1 MKRSLLITASLLLV
15 LPSASSSFAQTNNFP
30 SASSTLAQEPPNLQ
44 EKFNEAAQI
53 NQEGWALLQQS
64 DYPGGLK
71 KFQQALA
78 IFKQYNATGG
88 EADTLNNIGT
98 AYIYLRQ
105 QDQAL
110 KSFEKSLAL
119 YKSFGDR
126 PNQGYTLDNIGNA
139 YESFYQYPKAIE
151 FYQQALAIY
160 KELKFDK
167 EFGSQGTY
175 TTLLQSIGGTYLKMG
190 QPQKSLEFY
199 QQMLP
204 IYDRGITKAQVLNN
218 IGVVYVN
225 AGNYA
230 EALKSY
236 QEAWNIATTVGNCY
250 SKEPGAKICYYG
262 DEAAILNNLG
272 AAYFNLGQYQKALE
286 LAERATTIYRQFN
299 PEEQQE
305 PSANNIKLLYS
316 ALGENAQNLGYFK
329 IGFNSR
335 ANVGDAYGKEL
346 FKKGDRALNL
356 NNIAKIYEGLE
367 KYEPALK
374 LYQQALKIYQ
384 ESNYK
389 IGQAA
394 TIANISQIYFRL
406 GNQAQAK
413 SFSQQALKIY
423 QEVGDRAGEGTAL
436 NNLGRSADQQGNY
449 EEAMQLYQQ
458 ALVIHKEVGDRFSE
472 GTTLRNIG
480 GILEKQKQLELAI
493 VFNKQS
499 VNVAESIRKDLQP
512 VPVAIQKTYLETVAE
527 RYRALANL
535 LLQQNRPGEAQ
546 QVLDLLKVQE
556 IADYVSEERGISI
569 AESSSPSPSPKAP
582 NTKIETTSRSV
593 TNLGQ
598 EDRIAQE
605 YSSLENQA
613 IALGKE
619 LASLRKIPPDSRS
632 AEQKQRIIELDKIQQ
647 QLVAQFNA
655 FTKKPEIIA
664 LVQQLNKTAQQQSL
678 SLSALNSL
686 RDNLKR
692 LNQNAVV
699 LYPLV
704 LEDRIELV
712 LVSAD
717 APPISRSVPVKK
729 AELWEAIANFRKAL
743 QTPSTNA
750 KKPAQKL
757 YEWLIK
763 PIENDLKQAGAQTI
777 LYAPDGRLR
786 YIPLAALYDGDRWL
800 VERFRVNNITAQS
813 LTNLNATPLPVP
825 QILAAAFTQG
835 QYDIQVGTRQ
845 FSFAGLPFAGKEIDN
860 LAKVVPNTK
869 KLVDNAFG
877 RDSTV
882 PQMDDYTIVHLATHA
897 AFVTGKPED
906 SFILFGN
913 GDRASLRDVGNWSF
927 QHVDLMVLSACETG
941 VGGELEDGEE
951 ILGFGYLM
959 QQAGVRAAIAS
970 LWSVSDGGTQALMSS
985 FYAALQGNNITKA
998 EALRQAQ
1005 IALIT
1010 GNYQAL
1016 GKQRGDIVVEGIQ
1029 DNVPTNVQQRL
1040 NHPYYWSPFILIG
1053 NGL

>member
-15 LPSASSSFAQTNNFP
+15 LPSASSSFAQSNNFP
-30 SASSTLAQEPPNLQ
+30 RPSAILAQEQPNLQ
-44 EKFNEAAQI
+44 EKFNQAAQI
-53 NQEGWALLQQS
+53 NQEGWALLQQG

-71 KFQQALA
+71 KFEQALA
-78 IFKQYNATGG
+78 IFQQYNATGG
-88 EADTLNNIGT
+88 EADTLGNIGT

-119 YKSFGDR
+119 YKSFGNRGAEALIVSD
-126 PNQGYTLDNIGNA
+126 IGNT

-151 FYQQALAIY
+151 FYQQALIIY
-160 KELKFDK
+160 KQLKYDRD
-167 EFGSQGTY
+167 SSYQGMY
-175 TTLLQSIGGTYLKMG
+175 ATLLQNIGSTYLKMG

-204 IYDRGITKAQVLNN
+204 IYDRGISKAQVLNN

-225 AGNYA
+225 MGNYA
-230 EALKSY
+230 AALQNY
-236 QEAWNIATTVGNCY
+236 QEALEIATTVGNCY
-250 SKEPGAKICYYG
+250 GKEPGSKLCFYG
-262 DEAAILNNLG
+262 DEAAILNNFG
-272 AAYFNLGQYQKALE
+272 AAYFNLGEYQKALE
-286 LAERATTIYRQFN
+286 LAERATAIYRKFN
-299 PEEQQE
+299 PEEAQE
-305 PSANNIKLLYS
+305 PSANSINLLYS
-316 ALGENAQNLGYFK
+316 ALGENNQNLGYFK
-329 IGFNSR
+329 TGFNSR

-374 LYQQALKIYQ
+374 LYQQALTIYQ
-384 ESNYK
+384 ESNYQ

-423 QEVGDRAGEGTAL
+423 QELGDRAGEGTAL
-436 NNLGRSADQQGNY
+436 NNLGRSADREGNY
-449 EEAMQLYQQ
+449 EQAMQLYQQ
-458 ALVIHKEVGDRFSE
+458 ALAIHKEVGDRFSE

-480 GILEKQKQLELAI
+480 EILERQKQLELAI

-512 VPVAIQKTYLETVAE
+512 VPVALQKTYLATVAE

-535 LLQQNRPGEAQ
+535 LLKQNRSGEAQ

-556 IADYVSEERGISI
+556 IADYVSEERGISV
-569 AESSSPSPSPKAP
+569 APSKA
-582 NTKIETTSRSV
+582 TSKIETTSRTV
-593 TNLGQ
+593 TTLGQ
-598 EDRIAQE
+598 EDRISQE
-605 YSSLENQA
+605 YSSLQDRA

-619 LASLRKIPPDSRS
+619 LASLRQIPPNSRS
-632 AEQKQRIIELDKIQQ
+632 AEQKQRLIELDRIQQ

-678 SLSALNSL
+678 SLSSLNSL
-686 RDNLKR
+686 RDSLKR
-692 LNQNAVV
+692 LNQNAVI

-704 LEDRIELV
+704 LEDRLELV

-717 APPISRSVPVKK
+717 APPISRSVTVKK
-729 AELWEAIANFRKAL
+729 AELMQAIANFRKAL
-743 QTPSTNA
+743 QTPRINA

-763 PIENDLKQAGAQTI
+763 PIENDLKQADAQTI
-777 LYAPDGRLR
+777 LYAPDGKLR

-813 LTNLNATPLPVP
+813 LTNLNVTPLPVP

-835 QYDIQVGTRQ
+835 QYDLQVGTRQ

-877 RDSTV
+877 RDTTV

-913 GDRASLRDVGNWSF
+913 GDRATLRDVGNWSF
-927 QHVDLMVLSACETG
+927 QKVDLMVLSACETG

-951 ILGFGYLM
+951 VLGFGYLM
-959 QQAGVRAAIAS
+959 QQAGVRTAIAS

-985 FYAALQGNNITKA
+985 FYAALQGNNITKI

-1029 DNVPTNVQQRL
+1029 DSVPTDVQQRL